1 MDMRFLALAI
11 FIATVP
17 LTQLESRSD
26 AFQETLA
33 VHYHDRTG
41 NYCVGGEQDRKIIP
55 HDQIRRPWKETS
67 LLGCEAEGGRAV
79 FMPDLVPA
87 VKDGVLV

>member
-1 MDMRFLALAI
+1 MRFLALAALV
-11 FIATVP
+11 AT
-17 LTQLESRSD
+17 
-26 AFQETLA
+26 ATLVQPVEYHSEVTDVFA
-33 VHYHDRTG
+33 VHFHDRTG
-41 NYCVGGEQDRKIIP
+41 NYCIGGEQDRKVIP
-55 HDQIRRPWKETS
+55 HDRIRQPLKETS

>member
-1 MDMRFLALAI
+1 MRFTALAT
-11 FIATVP
+11 FVATAT
-17 LTQLESRSD
+17 LTQLADLSGANSD
-26 AFQETLA
+26 ALA

-55 HDQIRRPWKETS
+55 HDHIRRPWKETS

-87 VKDGVLV
+87 VKDGILV